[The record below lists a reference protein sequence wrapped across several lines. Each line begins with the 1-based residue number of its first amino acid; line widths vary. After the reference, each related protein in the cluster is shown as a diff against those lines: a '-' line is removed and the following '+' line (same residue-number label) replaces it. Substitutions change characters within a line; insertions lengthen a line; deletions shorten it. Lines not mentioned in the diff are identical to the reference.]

1 MKYSITI
8 YLESKEDVIRKI
20 EVDSKISLLEFHQF
34 IKESFKLQNDELASF
49 YITNNE
55 LELLK
60 EIPLVTFEEDL
71 DNINME
77 NTNLESILN
86 TKTNRLI
93 YIYDYMLMWRFLI
106 ELTNDQGQTNKATCI
121 KSIGEMPKDAP
132 ELNFSQD
139 KNTESYEESLE
150 DEYNQ
155 YDEF

>member
-60 EIPLVTFEEDL
+60 EIPLVTFEENL
-71 DNINME
+71 DNLNME
-77 NTNLESILN
+77 
-86 TKTNRLI
+86 KR
-93 YIYDYMLMWRFLI
+93 
-106 ELTNDQGQTNKATCI
+106 
-121 KSIGEMPKDAP
+121 
-132 ELNFSQD
+132 
-139 KNTESYEESLE
+139 
-150 DEYNQ
+150 
-155 YDEF
+155 

>member
-60 EIPLVTFEEDL
+60 EIPLLTFEENL
-71 DNINME
+71 DNQNME
-77 NTNLESILN
+77 NTNLKI
-86 TKTNRLI
+86 
-93 YIYDYMLMWRFLI
+93 
-106 ELTNDQGQTNKATCI
+106 
-121 KSIGEMPKDAP
+121 
-132 ELNFSQD
+132 
-139 KNTESYEESLE
+139 
-150 DEYNQ
+150 
-155 YDEF
+155 